1 LKEELHKKVKVQ
13 PKSELAGEPHS
24 SRAPSSSGAD
34 GDQLHQL
41 VRIGAV
47 VFAVGVLCIFAAV
60 IPLFFG
66 AHDLPT
72 ALNVAAGVLPPLGFG
87 LGLWGLV
94 RAARRGRV
102 SRRSSGRQ
110 IGRQAER

>member
-1 LKEELHKKVKVQ
+1 MSEELRKKVKVQ

-24 SRAPSSSGAD
+24 PRSSGAD
-34 GDQLHQL
+34 GDQLVDQL

-47 VFAVGVLCIFAAV
+47 VFTVGVLCIFATM

-102 SRRSSGRQ
+102 
-110 IGRQAER
+110 RQAER